1 MASDRKVIS
10 VPKTPKESFNPDRP
24 ASDLLRS
31 QALHL
36 HEALARHVGEIASVL
51 AINPRQLQTEREAS
65 DYIQK
70 VTAILHP
77 HAAEGPGR

>member
-1 MASDRKVIS
+1 MASKSKLIP
-10 VPKTPKESFNPDRP
+10 VPKTPKESFDPDRP

-31 QALHL
+31 QTLHM
-36 HEALARHVGEIASVL
+36 HEALARHIGQVASVL
-51 AINPRQLQTEREAS
+51 AINPRMLKTEREVS

-77 HAAEGPGR
+77 HSAEGK